1 MADLPRIQRV
11 TPGAGIEGGRFFIE
25 GEGLAGAG
33 GVPPVVQVAG
43 VATRPLFASGQR
55 IIAPI
60 PAEASSGTVSVD
72 IGDGAAP
79 GPPLA
84 VGKRLAGDLNPV
96 ANPAVDAVGTIYTTF
111 SGRRGQQVPVS
122 LFTVTAE
129 GGSTPLPA
137 EIQNPTGLAFDPQG
151 HLVVSARSEGTV
163 YRVLPE
169 GGLEIVAQ
177 DLGVA
182 TGIAFD
188 PEGNLYVGDRSGP
201 IHRVDAAGGITK
213 FAELPPSVA
222 AFHLAWGPDG
232 CLYVTAPTLSNDDP
246 IYRIEAGGKVGAI
259 AHGLARPQGLA
270 FDDRGRLHVVA
281 IRGRARGVLRL
292 DGEDVT
298 WVAAGENLV
307 GLAFDPS
314 GGLVLATT
322 DSIFCLA
329 SFHGSSEAGG
339 PGR

>member
-1 MADLPRIQRV
+1 MADLPRIERV
-11 TPGAGIEGGRFFIE
+11 TPGAGIEGGRIFIE

-33 GVPPVVQVAG
+33 GEPPAVLIAG
-43 VATRPLFASGQR
+43 VATRPLFASGER

-60 PAEASSGTVSVD
+60 PPEATSGAVTVGV
-72 IGDGAAP
+72 GDRAAT
-79 GPPLA
+79 GPRLA

-96 ANPAVDAVGTIYTTF
+96 ASPAVDAGGIIYTTF

-122 LFTVTAE
+122 LFTVTDE

-137 EIQNPTGLAFDPQG
+137 DIQNPTGLAFDPHG
-151 HLVVSARSEGTV
+151 HLVVSSRAEGTV
-163 YRVLPE
+163 YRVLP
-169 GGLEIVAQ
+169 GGGVETVAQ

-201 IHRVDAAGGITK
+201 IHRVDPAGGITRL
-213 FAELPPSVA
+213 AELAPSVA

-232 CLYVTAPTLSNDDP
+232 CLYATAPTLSNDDP
-246 IYRIEAGGKVGAI
+246 IYRIEPGGKVAAI
-259 AHGLARPQGLA
+259 ARGLARPQGLA
-270 FDDRGRLHVVA
+270 FDAGGRLHVVA

-292 DGEDVT
+292 AGEDFT
-298 WVAAGENLV
+298 WVVAGENLV

-322 DSIFCLA
+322 DSIFRLSPTPA
-329 SFHGSSEAGG
+329 
-339 PGR
+339 